1 MSSQNCAEQD
11 LSYILGSPPA
21 FWNRMNLS
29 IKMKR
34 QKLKI
39 ATCELYMEI
48 HVGMHH
54 TCGLLRGDIWQCS
67 VSPSRFLDCIST
79 CVIFCKLTGVGE
91 PNWSEGGAA
100 VWGGA
105 SRHRRKGRVS
115 GQKLQGSCFLIS
127 HTLLRTPQTLPGGG
141 DGDVTSPCVTG
152 PGLGPVF
159 PRLPPLRWT
168 CHLAG
173 PGAPGAFPAQRR
185 TFSGSRVAPFLA
197 GFRRPRG
204 QGVLGAAAALF

>member
-1 MSSQNCAEQD
+1 M
-11 LSYILGSPPA
+11 
-21 FWNRMNLS
+21 
-29 IKMKR
+29 
-34 QKLKI
+34 
-39 ATCELYMEI
+39 
-48 HVGMHH
+48 
-54 TCGLLRGDIWQCS
+54 
-67 VSPSRFLDCIST
+67 
-79 CVIFCKLTGVGE
+79 
-91 PNWSEGGAA
+91 
-100 VWGGA
+100 WGGA

-115 GQKLQGSCFLIS
+115 GQKLQGSCFLIG

-152 PGLGPVF
+152 PGLRPVF

-168 CHLAG
+168 CRLAG

-204 QGVLGAAAALF
+204 QGVLGAAAPLF